1 MGRIKCKE
9 GWRVQLAVLGFSR
22 ASTFPGWVTLECPGM
37 GSLWGGLQE
46 QNVRQAPCRPS
57 HRQLYVPGPTPAT
70 EPSALSTTTGKL
82 TQDTAPHRTRKT
94 VFCPLP
100 RYLCNNLKA

>member
-1 MGRIKCKE
+1 MCARRHADPLIDNSMS
-9 GWRVQLAVLGFSR
+9 LA
-22 ASTFPGWVTLECPGM
+22 
-37 GSLWGGLQE
+37 
-46 QNVRQAPCRPS
+46 
-57 HRQLYVPGPTPAT
+57 PTPAT
-70 EPSALSTTTGKL
+70 EPSALCTTTGKL